1 MVSLWRSTDGAI
13 APVTAS
19 EVRVMLFFIFRLKT
33 APLIIDAE
41 TVMKHRR
48 SVAARCHRYV
58 TIANAVCP

>member
-19 EVRVMLFFIFRLKT
+19 EVRVILFFIFRLKT

-41 TVMKHRR
+41 TVKKRR
-48 SVAARCHRYV
+48 QLIAARCRRYA
-58 TIANAVCP
+58 TTADAACL

>member
-13 APVTAS
+13 VPVTAS
-19 EVRVMLFFIFRLKT
+19 GMRVILFFILYLKT

-41 TVMKHRR
+41 TVMKRRR
-48 SVAARCHRYV
+48 SVAARCHRYA

>member
-19 EVRVMLFFIFRLKT
+19 EMRVILFFILYLFT
-33 APLIIDAE
+33 IDAE
-41 TVMKHRR
+41 TVMKRRR
-48 SVAARCHRYV
+48 SVAARCRRYV